1 MTTTRRPHSILLC
14 LVLLSFLCAMLPKV
28 AHAET
33 CTATPTSLSFG
44 NVSPINRASVD
55 GSGSILVSCTWNSV
69 TLTPNVLVCLDLTAP
84 TPRALSASGNTLAYG
99 LYTDAGRT
107 ITWGA
112 STLNTTPLSVTLSK
126 PVTGTTASATVTYYG
141 QITANQP
148 TVPTQNNATTSYT
161 QTISAGQTAL
171 RAGFYLLGAPACNTV
186 ASTGTFGFSVSAP
199 VVNNCTIATTN
210 VAFAAATGLS
220 APLSTAGSL
229 SVTCTNNDAYRIS
242 LNGGTSANVG
252 ARTMI
257 SPAGRTVSYQLYS
270 DSARTIVWGDGTNGT
285 ATYTAIGTGL
295 AQTVP
300 VYGLVPTQ
308 TTPPPGSYT
317 DTITA
322 TIAF

>member
-1 MTTTRRPHSILLC
+1 
-14 LVLLSFLCAMLPKV
+14 
-28 AHAET
+28 
-33 CTATPTSLSFG
+33 
-44 NVSPINRASVD
+44 VS
-55 GSGSILVSCTWNSV
+55 
-69 TLTPNVLVCLDLTAP
+69 LTPNVLVCLDLTAP
-84 TPRALSASGNTLAYG
+84 TPRAMTAGSNTLAYG

-107 ITWGA
+107 VSWGA
-112 STLNTTPLSVTLSK
+112 STLNTTPLSVTLAK
-126 PVTGTTASATVTYYG
+126 PLTGTTASATVTYYG
-141 QITANQP
+141 QVTANQP
-148 TVPTQNNATTSYT
+148 TVPTLNNATTSYT
-161 QTISAGQTAL
+161 QTIPSGLTAL

-186 ASTGTFGFSVSAP
+186 ASTGTFGFTVTAP

-220 APLSTAGSL
+220 TALSTTGSL

-242 LNGGTSANVG
+242 LNGGTSGNVA

-257 SPAGRTVSYQLYS
+257 SSAGRTVSYQLYS
-270 DSARTIVWGDGTNGT
+270 DSTRMTVWGDGNNGT
-285 ATYTAIGTGL
+285 ATYTAVGTGL